1 MLKILLAQTEKLLVK
16 IQCSVL
22 YAEEMVLKR
31 VLQIKK
37 AKTRIFLQNPVS
49 KCRSVQFTLEHSTIS
64 SFRLA
69 GLPRISWKTPA
80 SPAWE
85 ANMKPKGIKNTPADQ
100 INVRFP
106 RALTLPDHPPPTLL
120 CPVISRKNYYAKRN
134 GSHYKKDCEHV
145 ESS

>member
-1 MLKILLAQTEKLLVK
+1 MLKILLAQTEKLQVK

-22 YAEEMVLKR
+22 YAEEMVLTR

-37 AKTRIFLQNPVS
+37 TKTRIFLQNPVS
-49 KCRSVQFTLEHSTIS
+49 KCRSVQFALEHICSTIF

-69 GLPRISWKTPA
+69 GRPRISWKTPA
-80 SPAWE
+80 WE
-85 ANMKPKGIKNTPADQ
+85 ANMKLKAITNTPADQ

-120 CPVISRKNYYAKRN
+120 CPVISRTNYYAKRN